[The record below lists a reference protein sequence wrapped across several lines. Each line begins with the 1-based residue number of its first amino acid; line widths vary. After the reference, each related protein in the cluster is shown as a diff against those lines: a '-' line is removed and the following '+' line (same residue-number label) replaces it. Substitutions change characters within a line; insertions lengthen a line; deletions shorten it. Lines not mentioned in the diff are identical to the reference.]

1 MFLIQVSYTKQTHQK
16 YKKATGLRAA
26 VFNLHSAAQ
35 VGCEVELTVHGSES
49 WAA

>member
-16 YKKATGLRAA
+16 YQKATGLRAA
-26 VFNLHSAAQ
+26 VFNLHSAVQ

-49 WAA
+49 